1 MWCEVRGCC
10 LNDFNDP
17 WTFLRSSNKHSW
29 MDWSTLF
36 ADVYV
41 PETINWDNVGSSHW
55 VKDHFIL
62 QPNILK
68 LMTRVCFFPCWR
80 VNVKATSRTLDLV
93 FLKYSLKYL
102 FTPLHQSLLFSD
114 RSINWPCPLDVVWD
128 QKSEP
133 SLSSL
138 PLSSQD
144 DVFQAGG
151 SRSQR
156 LRVRCI
162 RGRTHRYQ
170 CPCGGQQAQ
179 SEGTQTVGNV
189 FTTSYFTSHYVKNV

>member
-1 MWCEVRGCC
+1 MWCEVHGCC

-41 PETINWDNVGSSHW
+41 PETINWDIVGSLSQSSFYFTA
-55 VKDHFIL
+55 KY
-62 QPNILK
+62 LK
-68 LMTRVCFFPCWR
+68 TNDTCSFLSWR

-102 FTPLHQSLLFSD
+102 FRPLYQSLLFSD
-114 RSINWPCPLDVVWD
+114 RSINWWCPLDVVWD
-128 QKSEP
+128 QKSEQ

-144 DVFQAGG
+144 DVFQARG

-189 FTTSYFTSHYVKNV
+189 FTTSYFTIQNV